1 MYTLCLTAPWV
12 NPEVAALCPGNS
24 VCSCFSFHEIIVQA
38 TYTEAGAVDEF
49 GSHYSPVRREY
60 YTEKME
66 NDEILSYLSKVTMTL
81 VHFTISLSKLAEN

>member
-1 MYTLCLTAPWV
+1 M
-12 NPEVAALCPGNS
+12 AALCPGNS
-24 VCSCFSFHEIIVQA
+24 ISSCFPFHEIIVQA
-38 TYTEAGAVDEF
+38 TYNDAGEVDEF

-60 YTEKME
+60 YTEKMA